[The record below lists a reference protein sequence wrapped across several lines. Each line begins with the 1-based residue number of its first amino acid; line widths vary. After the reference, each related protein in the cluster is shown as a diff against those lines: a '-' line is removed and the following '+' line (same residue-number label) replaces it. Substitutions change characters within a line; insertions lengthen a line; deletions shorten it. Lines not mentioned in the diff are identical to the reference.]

1 MRLAAK
7 LADRRMKT
15 FWRRVCTFSFHHTV
29 NTAKSSLRCDE
40 CLLSPWVVLA
50 GISSLY
56 KLHTVAAG
64 LGWGRG
70 CGPASWPSSP
80 HRCSSSFSIL
90 VFCAI
95 FFTFSAP
102 SYSSSLHRHLP
113 WSYTLLPIV
122 PPAPLFLSQ
131 RFVSFLI
138 FLIIYIWLL
147 WVLGATSELCFLKK
161 KNNKTLILT
170 QCCKSAMY

>member
-1 MRLAAK
+1 MPFVALGGARWH
-7 LADRRMKT
+7 
-15 FWRRVCTFSFHHTV
+15 F
-29 NTAKSSLRCDE
+29 
-40 CLLSPWVVLA
+40 LLVQAS
-50 GISSLY
+50 
-56 KLHTVAAG
+56 H
-64 LGWGRG
+64 RG
-70 CGPASWPSSP
+70 CRAGVGEGLWSSFLTIF
-80 HRCSSSFSIL
+80 SSSVLFILFHFS
-90 VFCAI
+90 FCAI

-147 WVLGATSELCFLKK
+147 WVLGATSELCFIKK
-161 KNNKTLILT
+161 NKTLILT